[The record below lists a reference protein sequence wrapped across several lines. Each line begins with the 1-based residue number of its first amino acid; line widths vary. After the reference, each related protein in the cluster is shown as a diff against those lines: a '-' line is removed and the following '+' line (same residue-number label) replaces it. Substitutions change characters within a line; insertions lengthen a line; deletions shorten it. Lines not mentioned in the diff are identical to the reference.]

1 MGEEEV
7 GGGEAG
13 RLQQPD
19 DAPQKQSQWE
29 GIPTGGRD
37 EQRQNRGQ
45 QYTVER

>member
-1 MGEEEV
+1 MWKEEI
-7 GGGEAG
+7 GGGKAG

-29 GIPTGGRD
+29 GKPAGSRD

-45 QYTVER
+45 QNAVE